1 MKTDMG
7 CLETLPQEELT
18 ELEAL
23 PFERQRTLIRAG
35 YVDFVSRH
43 VILFRGDRTCV
54 VAPFDLFNTGGTL
67 KPDFD
72 KIGFTDYG
80 NTVKFGEFE
89 ASSDFILYE
98 LDPIYKAEHENQML
112 GHLFN
117 KVNLFPRS
125 ENI

>member
-1 MKTDMG
+1 MG
-7 CLETLPQEELT
+7 CLETLPAEELI

-23 PFERQRTLIRAG
+23 PFDRQRTLIRSG
-35 YVDFVSRH
+35 YVDFLSEH

-54 VAPFDLFNTGGTL
+54 VAPFDLFNATGTL
-67 KPDFD
+67 KPDFE

-98 LDPIYKAEHENQML
+98 LDSDYRAKEEEKKLA
-112 GHLFN
+112 HLFN
-117 KVNLFPRS
+117 KASGAYTTTETER
-125 ENI
+125 E